1 MNHTPQSF
9 QKSSPSHHFLLA
21 SPPELLRPIDRFISP
36 SPSTGRGRSAEP
48 LPPILHRVQDKMSI
62 AAATN
67 PAPPSLLSPPESPET
82 SHISLRRS
90 SPHVRSSD
98 GDILMADEPLLP
110 EEGASISLE
119 TPLFSVAE
127 KHEPLIQKVAAK
139 RSNEAPP
146 GVRPSPQ
153 EYGLFVSSAWRLC
166 QNNPVEWLRKE
177 KQYHSMYRV
186 SKSSSPKTIAPVK
199 RTTMSTP
206 RVQQTGTPV
215 RQVHR
220 RAPRATPKLLARGDF
235 DRQLFTPPRSSAD
248 GTPAPTR
255 QRLTAPTREDSNF
268 EALPDLTPPLD
279 SLPSNNNRV
288 LQTDWRGNPLSIE
301 NEPHFEKLHP
311 AEAKL
316 ASTLRLTPAIYLS
329 SKRRIFI
336 EKVRRTQIGKEF
348 RKTDSQKA
356 CKIDVNKASKLWTAF
371 DKVGWFERRWI
382 EPHMDKEIMIEP

>member
-1 MNHTPQSF
+1 MLPHV
-9 QKSSPSHHFLLA
+9 H
-21 SPPELLRPIDRFISP
+21 I
-36 SPSTGRGRSAEP
+36 RS
-48 LPPILHRVQDKMSI
+48 QDKMSI

-67 PAPPSLLSPPESPET
+67 PAPMSLLSPPESPET
-82 SHISLRRS
+82 SHVSLRRS
-90 SPHVRSSD
+90 SPHMHPSD

-110 EEGASISLE
+110 EDGASISLE
-119 TPLFSVAE
+119 TPLFNVAE
-127 KHEPLIQKVAAK
+127 KDEPLIHKAVAK
-139 RSNEAPP
+139 RSQEAPSM
-146 GVRPSPQ
+146 RPSAE

-166 QNNPVEWLRKE
+166 QSNPREWLRQE
-177 KQYHSMYRV
+177 QQHLSRYRTGAGV
-186 SKSSSPKTIAPVK
+186 HKSSAAMKTIAPIRKAMGGGGGGVH
-199 RTTMSTP
+199 RSRPMP
-206 RVQQTGTPV
+206 AGTPQ
-215 RQVHR
+215 RQMQR
-220 RAPRATPKLLARGDF
+220 PARAPKATPKLVTLDGF
-235 DRQLFTPPRSSAD
+235 ERQLYTPPRSSAD

-279 SLPSNNNRV
+279 SLPPHNRS
-288 LQTDWRGNPLSIE
+288 LQMDWRGNPLSIE
-301 NEPHFEKLHP
+301 HEPHFEKLHP

-382 EPHMDKEIMIEP
+382 DPHMDKEITIEP